1 MIDRKI
7 SPSIK
12 GIDSIHFE
20 KPLIFDITKENQLLC
35 MTNVQNE
42 TAKFELYFDAGS
54 VHGATEIASVV
65 NGLLLSGTK
74 EKTSVQINA
83 EIDGLGGF
91 LEQGVGMENAVF
103 SVYALRENI
112 LPIARIVRNAIEN
125 CVFDERELDQSI
137 NSRRQKLNVN
147 LEKVSV
153 IAQRAFRQ
161 RFFNSSERYSRVTTV
176 EDLNAIERQELIRF
190 HQKHYL
196 KGLKKM
202 VLVGNFSQMEID
214 AFIDIFG
221 AWASEASS
229 SFETNFENIRGYSH
243 VEKKDALQTAIRLGC
258 HLFNKTH
265 EDYPDFLVLNT
276 IIGDY
281 FGSRLMRNIREDK
294 GYTYGIGSMVSEME
308 NTGYFMIGT
317 EVGKEVKDLALAEIK
332 YELDKLKEKSVP
344 QEELDLVK
352 NYMLGQLLKS
362 ADGPYSMMDLYLG
375 VEQFGLDMEFYN
387 RIIHSINAVTP
398 ERMKELANKYLNW
411 DNFTIVTAG

>member
-1 MIDRKI
+1 MIDRKNA
-7 SPSIK
+7 PAIK
-12 GIDSIHFE
+12 GIDSIQFE
-20 KPLIFDITKENQLLC
+20 KPLVFDITKGNQLFC

-42 TAKFELYFDAGS
+42 TAKFELYFDAGA
-54 VHGATEIASVV
+54 VHGATEVASVV
-65 NGLLLSGTK
+65 NSLLLSGTAGK
-74 EKTSVQINA
+74 SSVQIST

-112 LPIARIVRNAIEN
+112 LSIARIVRDAVEN
-125 CVFDERELDQSI
+125 CVFHERELEQSLS
-137 NSRRQKLNVN
+137 SRKQKLSVN

-153 IAQRAFRQ
+153 MAQRSFRQ
-161 RFFNSSERYSRVTTV
+161 RFFNSSENYARITNMN
-176 EDLNAIERQELIRF
+176 DLDAIKRDDLLQF
-190 HQKHYL
+190 HQQHYL

-202 VLVGNFSQMEID
+202 VLVGNFTQSEID
-214 AFIDIFG
+214 AFMDIFG
-221 AWASEASS
+221 GWASEEKTV
-229 SFETNFENIRGYSH
+229 FETTFENIKGYAH
-243 VEKKDALQTAIRLGC
+243 VEKKEALQTAIRIGC

-265 EDYPDFLVLNT
+265 EDYPGFLVLNT

-332 YELDKLKEKSVP
+332 YELDKLKTKLVP
-344 QEELDLVK
+344 REELDLVK

-375 VEQFGLDMEFYN
+375 VEQFGLNLEFYN
-387 RIIHSINAVTP
+387 QMIHSINAVTP
-398 ERMKELANKYLNW
+398 ERIRELANQYLNW

>member
-7 SPSIK
+7 EPAIK

-20 KPLIFDITKENQLLC
+20 KPLIFDITKGNQLFC

-54 VHGATEIASVV
+54 VQGATEIASVV

-74 EKTSVQINA
+74 DKTSVQINA

-91 LEQGVGMENAVF
+91 LEQGVAMENAVF

-112 LPIARIVRNAIEN
+112 LPIARIIKEAIEN
-125 CVFDERELDQSI
+125 CTFSERELEQSI
-137 NSRRQKLNVN
+137 RERKQKLSVN

-153 IAQRAFRQ
+153 MAQRSFRQ
-161 RFFNSSERYSRVTTV
+161 RFFNGSEKYSRITNA
-176 EDLNAIERQELIRF
+176 EDLSAIKREELINF

-202 VLVGNFSQMEID
+202 VLVGNFTQTEMDSFMD
-214 AFIDIFG
+214 VFG
-221 AWASEASS
+221 SWANEEKS
-229 SFETNFENIRGYSH
+229 SFETKFENIKGYSH
-243 VEKKDALQTAIRLGC
+243 IEKKDALQTAIRVGC

-317 EVGKEVKDLALAEIK
+317 EVGKESKDLALAEIK
-332 YELDKLKEKSVP
+332 YELDKLKTKPVP

-375 VEQFGLDMEFYN
+375 VEQFGLNLEFYN
-387 RIIHSINAVTP
+387 QIIHSINAVTP
-398 ERMKELANKYLNW
+398 ERIKELANKYLNW
-411 DNFTIVTAG
+411 DDFTIVTAG

>member
-7 SPSIK
+7 VPPIK

-20 KPLIFDITKENQLLC
+20 KPLVFDITKGNRLFC

-54 VHGATEIASVV
+54 VHGATEIASIV

-74 EKTSVQINA
+74 DKTSVQINTQ
-83 EIDGLGGF
+83 IDGLGGF

-112 LPIARIVRNAIEN
+112 LPIARIIRDAIEN
-125 CVFDERELDQSI
+125 CVFDERELDQTI
-137 NSRRQKLNVN
+137 NSRKQKLSVN
-147 LEKVSV
+147 MEKVSV
-153 IAQRAFRQ
+153 LAQRSFRQ
-161 RFFNSSERYSRVTTV
+161 RFFNGSEPYSRVTNPENLDAVQRT
-176 EDLNAIERQELIRF
+176 DLIQF
-190 HQKHYL
+190 HQQHYL
-196 KGLKKM
+196 QGLKKM
-202 VLVGNFSQMEID
+202 VLVGNFTQTEID
-214 AFIDIFG
+214 SFVDIFG
-221 AWASEASS
+221 SWASEKTTE
-229 SFETNFENIRGYSH
+229 FEDQFQNIKGYSH
-243 VEKKDALQTAIRLGC
+243 IEKKDALQTAIRVGC
-258 HLFNKTH
+258 HLFNKMH

-276 IIGDY
+276 IVGDY

-317 EVGKEVKDLALAEIK
+317 EVGTEVKDLALAEIK
-332 YELDKLKEKSVP
+332 YELDKLKTKDVP

-362 ADGPYSMMDLYLG
+362 ADGPYSMMDLYLS
-375 VEQFGLDMEFYN
+375 VEQFDLNLEFYN
-387 RIIHSINAVTP
+387 QMIHSINAVTP
-398 ERMKELANKYLNW
+398 GRIKELANKYLNW
-411 DNFTIVTAG
+411 DDFTIVTAG